1 MEICGEHGADI
12 AFTGRD
18 CPACE
23 EIDKVRGDKEDL
35 DSEIEDMQSEM
46 DKMQVRIDELEG
58 K

>member
-12 AFTGRD
+12 AFAGRY
-18 CPACE
+18 CPACGDIE
-23 EIDKVRGDKEDL
+23 KAREDKEDL